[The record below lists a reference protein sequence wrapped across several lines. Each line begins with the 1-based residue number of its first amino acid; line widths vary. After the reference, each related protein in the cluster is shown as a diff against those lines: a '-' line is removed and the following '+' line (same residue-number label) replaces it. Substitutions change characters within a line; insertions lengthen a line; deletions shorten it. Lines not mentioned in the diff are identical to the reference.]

1 MALRLIVGL
10 GNPGAKYARTRHNV
24 GAWLVAELA
33 AAHGLTL
40 REESKFAGQI
50 AVLTAHGQQCWL
62 LIPSTFMNESG
73 RSVQAIANFYKI
85 LPEEILV
92 AHDELDFPAGVVR
105 LKASGGHG
113 GHNGLRDIIQ
123 CLGSNEFYRLRI
135 GIDHPGNRDQVIPYV
150 LGEPSTHDT
159 DKITQAITDSLSVV
173 PDLLS
178 GDTGRAFRYLH
189 NNPNK

>member
-1 MALRLIVGL
+1 MIRLIVGL

-33 AAHGLTL
+33 AKHGLTL
-40 REESKFAGQI
+40 REESKFSGQI
-50 AVLTAHGQQCWL
+50 AVLTTGGQQCWL

-73 RSVQAIANFYKI
+73 RAVQAIANFYKI
-85 LPEEILV
+85 LPEEMLV
-92 AHDELDFPAGVVR
+92 AHDELDFPAGTVR

-123 CLGSNEFYRLRI
+123 RLSSNEFYRLRI
-135 GIDHPGNRDQVIPYV
+135 GIDHPGNRDQVTPYV
-150 LGEPSTHDT
+150 LGEPSIHDK
-159 DKITQAITDSLSVV
+159 DKITQAITDSLAVI

-178 GDTGRAFRYLH
+178 GETDRAFRYLH
-189 NNPNK
+189 N